1 MGLKV
6 MLVGPLPPPHGG
18 IATWTKGLLQY
29 ALRDSELEVVHLD
42 SSMQFRGVLR
52 QDLTSRLVSGI
63 AQVGSLTCK
72 FAVAM
77 LLKRPKVI
85 HVCSSAS
92 FGLYRDIVL
101 ASLARCMRVPFGD
114 RPTLR

>member
-1 MGLKV
+1 MGLQV
-6 MLVGPLPPPHGG
+6 MLVGPIPPPQGG

-29 ALRDSELEVVHLD
+29 ALRDSELQVVHLD
-42 SSMQFRGVLR
+42 SSMRFRAVLR
-52 QDLTSRLVSGI
+52 QDLTSRLAAGI

-72 FAVAM
+72 FSVAV
-77 LLKRPKVI
+77 LLERPKVI

-101 ASLARCMRVPFGD
+101 
-114 RPTLR
+114 